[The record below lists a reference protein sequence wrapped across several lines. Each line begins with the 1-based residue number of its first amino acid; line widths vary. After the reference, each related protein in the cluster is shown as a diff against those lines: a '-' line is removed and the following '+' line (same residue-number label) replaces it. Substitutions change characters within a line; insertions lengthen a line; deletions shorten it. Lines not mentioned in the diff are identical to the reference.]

1 MTKKTMSTEDALL
14 IISEVITFYFE
25 IRGNSNDD
33 KTEKKWRNQ
42 ILNAEDVINKALKKQ
57 KEAA

>member
-1 MTKKTMSTEDALL
+1 MTTEEALL

-42 ILNAEDVINKALKKQ
+42 ILNAEDVINKALRKQ

>member
-1 MTKKTMSTEDALL
+1 MTKKTMTTEEALL

-42 ILNAEDVINKALKKQ
+42 ILNAEDVINKALRKQ